1 MELEGQ
7 MNSLWDTA
15 AHSPRRHRCFL
26 QASNTLLVPV
36 CQFASVSHSA
46 GLEVKKKKKTVT
58 RCNRV
63 HSLQYPIHLSNLKG
77 SRRRKVSLPR
87 ATRVLI
93 CYLDWGFHLVDA
105 VFFGCRQS
113 WIFFPVL
120 LVSYWCCVD
129 ACRWCVREAALS
141 DYRVEQHYG
150 LTYHNELSQS
160 ARPTGRT
167 LHQRTKEKI
176 KECYDSIT
184 IWSQSL
190 TGDKTQCDTCNAS
203 NYHRKHR
210 WRQGTNATQQPEA
223 EITEKVIRMWYS
235 TAYQTEQWACFRTKA
250 VRLSTNTCLT
260 HTHLVRCL
268 ASCSGISALTPR
280 HSCTWAH
287 KHHENITLWLL
298 PTVIRSSWSKSN
310 SLSSRYQL
318 PFGTWKAWTSS
329 TQPIP

>member
-15 AHSPRRHRCFL
+15 AHSPRSHRCFL

-46 GLEVKKKKKTVT
+46 GLEVKKKKKKKKTVT
-58 RCNRV
+58 LCNRV
-63 HSLQYPIHLSNLKG
+63 HSLQYPIHLCNLKG
-77 SRRRKVSLPR
+77 SRRRTVSLPR

-93 CYLDWGFHLVDA
+93 CYLDWGFHLMDA

-113 WIFFPVL
+113 WIFFPVP

-129 ACRWCVREAALS
+129 ACWWCVREAALS
-141 DYRVEQHYG
+141 DYRVEQHYR

-223 EITEKVIRMWYS
+223 GITEKSNKNVVFNGLS
-235 TAYQTEQWACFRTKA
+235 DRTVSLLQNKSSETPGLT
-250 VRLSTNTCLT
+250 LSTNTSDT
-260 HTHLVRCL
+260 HTSCPVSCL
-268 ASCSGISALTPR
+268 LLLLLGYISS
-280 HSCTWAH
+280 HSQ
-287 KHHENITLWLL
+287 TLMHM
-298 PTVIRSSWSKSN
+298 
-310 SLSSRYQL
+310 
-318 PFGTWKAWTSS
+318 S
-329 TQPIP
+329 TQTPWEHHAVITAYSHKVKLVEIEQPF